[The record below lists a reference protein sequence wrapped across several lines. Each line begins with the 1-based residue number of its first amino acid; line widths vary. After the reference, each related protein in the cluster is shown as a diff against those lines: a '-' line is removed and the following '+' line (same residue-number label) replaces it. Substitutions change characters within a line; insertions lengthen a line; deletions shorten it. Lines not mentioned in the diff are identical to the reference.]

1 MLRPTLHHMSMGA
14 VLAAAMFLSS
24 VSQGTDGSVSSRVQQ
39 RTPWVTSKIIGTP
52 DPPSPYRIDRAFP
65 HLNFKTP
72 TFLTQ
77 APESSRWYLGELD
90 GKIFSF
96 ADSPDVQ
103 QSDTDLF
110 VDLKK
115 HIDRVSHI
123 YGMTFHPE
131 FQQNHYVYIFYLHGE
146 GFSGHDRVSQFQVT
160 QTNPPRCDPSTEQL
174 LIEWPT
180 GGHNGGCVKF
190 GPEGYLYISTGDG
203 ASPSP
208 PDQFNTGQDISDIK
222 SSILRID
229 VNRSEG
235 TRPYAVP
242 KDNPFVD
249 HPNARPE
256 VWAYGFRNPWK
267 MSFDSVTGDLWVG
280 DVGWDMWEMVFQV
293 ERGGNYGW
301 SIVEGGQP
309 IRSDITPG
317 PTPVRMPVAIHPRN
331 EFRSI
336 TGGYVYHGTLL
347 PNLQGTYLYGDFV
360 TGQLWGLR
368 YDGKQV
374 TSKQELVNTRFPI
387 IACAV
392 DHNGEFYIVDYGK
405 PQDGGAIYRL
415 QPNDASAVNSHFP
428 TSLSDTGL
436 FSSVVDHQLAAGV
449 VPYSINAEPW
459 ADGAISQRALAV
471 PNRKQVGIYKQ
482 DQLLQGQRSGAL
494 DFPNNSVLVKTLSLN
509 LVSNG
514 ISAVRPVETQIL
526 HRDGDVWRGYTFA
539 WKDDGSDALLVPA
552 TGTRRV
558 VQVADSDAPG
568 GSRQQTWRFAGRR
581 ECQICH
587 TVRSGSLLGFK
598 PDQLTR
604 GTGHTEASPLQILT
618 DTGWF
623 SEPVSPASNPL
634 TSPTDLTVS
643 LEQRARSYLDVNC
656 SHCHGNGNAGTAQF
670 RLQHQLSLA
679 QTGLLNSTLNQGDF
693 GILEPRIFAPGDPY
707 RSIIYYRMAKLG
719 KGRMPH
725 IGSYLLD
732 EAGIQLIH
740 DWIQDQSSESSVA
753 ASSNPKLTSLR
764 TRQRTTL
771 QKLVAGTTSVAGS
784 ADQILDT
791 PSGGLILQQQL
802 LSSPIDTKT
811 RVELL
816 QTAAALGNPHIREL
830 FLHFVPEQERPDEV
844 ELNPGYVL
852 SINGNS
858 ERGKQLFTTDRRLQ
872 CRKCHKIGDSG
883 GDFGPSLTT
892 IGRKN
897 EPRELLASILAP
909 SSRISPEYIPWLL
922 VTKEGI
928 PHSGLLVKRTAEGVT
943 LRNSEGKVV
952 AVPTDQ
958 IEEMVAQ
965 DVSFMPKDALRD
977 ISAEETADL
986 LSYLVS
992 LK

>member
-1 MLRPTLHHMSMGA
+1 MATI
-14 VLAAAMFLSS
+14 LASVVFLSS
-24 VSQGTDGSVSSRVQQ
+24 VGLGSDQSASLRVQE
-39 RTPWVTSKIIGTP
+39 RTPWTTSKIIGTP
-52 DPPSPYRIDRAFP
+52 DPPSPYRIEQAFP
-65 HLNFKTP
+65 HLNFKAP

-77 APESSRWYLGELD
+77 APGSSRWYLGELN

-96 ADSPDVQ
+96 ADSPDVKQ
-103 QSDTDLF
+103 PDTDLF

-146 GFSGHDRVSQFQVT
+146 GYSGNDRVSQFQVT

-174 LIEWPT
+174 MIEWPT

-190 GPEGYLYISTGDG
+190 GPDGYLYISAGDG

-222 SSILRID
+222 ASILRID

-242 KDNPFVD
+242 QDNPFVD
-249 HPNARPE
+249 HANARPE

-280 DVGWDMWEMVFQV
+280 DVGWDMWEMVFRV

-317 PTPVRMPVAIHPRN
+317 PTPVRLPVAIHPRN

-347 PNLQGTYLYGDFV
+347 PNLEGTYLYGDYV

-374 TSKQELVNTRFPI
+374 TSKRELVDTRFPI

-392 DHNGEFYIVDYGK
+392 DHDGEFYIVDYG
-405 PQDGGAIYRL
+405 GGGIYRL
-415 QPNDASAVNSHFP
+415 HPNDASIVNPHFP

-436 FSSVVDHQLAAGV
+436 FSSVADHQLAAGV

-459 ADGAISQRALAV
+459 ADGAVSQRALAI
-471 PNRKQVGIYKQ
+471 PNREQVGIYKQ
-482 DQLLQGQRSGAL
+482 DQLLQGQRNGAL
-494 DFPNNSVLVKTLSLN
+494 HFPHNSVLVKTLSLN
-509 LVSNG
+509 LVSNE
-514 ISAVRPVETQIL
+514 ILAVRPVETQIL

-539 WKDDGSDALLVPA
+539 WMEDGSDALLVPA
-552 TGTRRV
+552 AGARRV

-568 GSRQQTWRFAGRR
+568 GSRQQTWQFSGRR

-587 TVRSGSLLGFK
+587 TVRSGGLLGFK
-598 PDQLTR
+598 TDQLSH
-604 GTGHTEASPLQILT
+604 GAGQTEASQLQTLT
-618 DTGWF
+618 DIGMF
-623 SEPVSPASNPL
+623 SEPVSAASNPL
-634 TSPTDLTVS
+634 TSPTDLTIS
-643 LEQRARSYLDVNC
+643 LEQRTRSYLDVNC

-670 RLQHQLSLA
+670 RLQHRLSLA
-679 QTGLLNSTLNQGDF
+679 QTGLLNSVLNQGDF
-693 GILEPRIFAPGDPY
+693 GILEPRILAPGDPY

-725 IGSYLLD
+725 IGSYILD
-732 EAGIQLIH
+732 EAGVRLIH
-740 DWIQDQSSESSVA
+740 DWIQDLSSDSFVA
-753 ASSNPKLTSLR
+753 PSSNPKLTSLR
-764 TRQRTTL
+764 TSQRTTL
-771 QKLVAGTTSVAGS
+771 QQLIAETASVADS
-784 ADQILDT
+784 VNEILDT
-791 PSGGLILQQQL
+791 PSGGLIAQQQL
-802 LSSPIDTKT
+802 LSGAVRLKT
-811 RVELL
+811 RDELL
-816 QTAAALGNPHIREL
+816 RTAAALHNSHIREL

-852 SINGNS
+852 GLNGNS
-858 ERGKQLFTTDRRLQ
+858 ERGKQLFTEDRRLQ

-897 EPRELLASILAP
+897 EPQDLLASILAP

-922 VTKEGI
+922 LTKEGL

-943 LRNSEGKVV
+943 LRNSEGKII

-965 DVSFMPKDALRD
+965 DVSFMPRDALRD

-986 LSYLVS
+986 LAYLAS